1 MKAVAQ
7 DSECSEEHQIKG
19 PSSYSNETFERAAA
33 IFSAMGDE
41 PRLRLLEYISRG
53 EACVTEIAEYTGEG
67 LSTVSQRL
75 KILAYERLV
84 SKERRG
90 KHIYYSLQ
98 DEHILNLLQNALGHA
113 AE

>member
-1 MKAVAQ
+1 MGTVLH
-7 DSECSEEHQIKG
+7 DNDCDTEHQVKG
-19 PSSYSNETFERAAA
+19 PPAYSSGIFERAAA

-53 EACVTEIAEYTGEG
+53 EACVTEIAKYTGEG

-84 SKERRG
+84 TKERRG

-113 AE
+113 EE

>member
-1 MKAVAQ
+1 MGTVLHENDCDTEHAV
-7 DSECSEEHQIKG
+7 KG
-19 PSSYSNETFERAAA
+19 PPAYSSDIFERAAA

-53 EACVTEIAEYTGEG
+53 EACVTEIAKYTGEG

-84 SKERRG
+84 TKERRG

-113 AE
+113 EE

>member
-1 MKAVAQ
+1 MKTVAQ
-7 DSECSEEHQIKG
+7 DNVCTDEHQVKG
-19 PSSYSNETFERAAA
+19 PSSYSDETFERAAA

-53 EACVTEIAEYTGEG
+53 EACVTEIAKYTGEG

-75 KILAYERLV
+75 KILTYERLV

-90 KHIYYSLQ
+90 KHIYYFLQ

-113 AE
+113 EE